1 MRTLIVWLFA
11 LIALFTHGAAAEQ
24 YPARPVKLII
34 PFAAGAG
41 TDLTGRIVAQELG
54 KRLGQQFIVEN
65 KPGAAALLGTDLVAK
80 SEPDGYTL
88 LWTVSDGLSVLPA
101 VEQLPYKV
109 PDDFAFIGSIAQQP
123 YTLAVSARSEFKT
136 FADLVAYGKSH
147 PGRLNY
153 GSAGPGSA
161 PHLTMAMIAAK
172 AGIRMVHVPFAGLGP
187 ATNALVAGTVDVGLV
202 IPVQAKQLIAAGSI
216 RALATTGEKRS
227 RVLPDVPTL
236 HEVGVSGTAVIAYGL
251 LAPART
257 NRPIVDRLRQTLSD
271 MMSENAFTG
280 HLYAMGFELRPLIG
294 DAYRDFI
301 AKDLEKWRAVA
312 KAGNIKIEEV
322 TAIGAGTAIRR
333 CERASVGWAKA
344 PTDPRQARPDDKLR
358 AVPTLLDKSA
368 WASANADAHPTK

>member
-1 MRTLIVWLFA
+1 MRTCMIWLLA
-11 LIALFTHGAAAEQ
+11 LVGLCAHGAVAQE

-65 KPGAAALLGTDLVAK
+65 RPGAAGQLGTDLVAK
-80 SEPDGYTL
+80 SDPDGYTL

-101 VEQLPYKV
+101 VKQLPYKV

-123 YTLAVSARSEFKT
+123 YTLAVSTRSNFKA
-136 FADLVAYGKSH
+136 FSDLVAYAKSH

-153 GSAGPGSA
+153 GSAGLGSA

-172 AGIRMVHVPFAGLGP
+172 AGIQMVHIPFAGLGP

-202 IPVQAKQLIAAGSI
+202 IPVQAKQLIDTGKI
-216 RALATTGEKRS
+216 RALATTGGKRS

-236 HEVGVSGTAVIAYGL
+236 REVGVNGTAVISYGL

-257 NRPIVDRLRQTLSD
+257 DERIVDRLRHTLND
-271 MMSENAFTG
+271 MMGDKAFTD
-280 HLYAMGFELRPLIG
+280 HLYAMGFEVRPLIG

-312 KAGNIKIEEV
+312 KAGNVKI
-322 TAIGAGTAIRR
+322 G
-333 CERASVGWAKA
+333 
-344 PTDPRQARPDDKLR
+344 
-358 AVPTLLDKSA
+358 
-368 WASANADAHPTK
+368 N

>member
-1 MRTLIVWLFA
+1 MRTCIISLLA
-11 LIALFTHGAAAEQ
+11 LIGLCAHGAAAQE

-41 TDLTGRIVAQELG
+41 TDLTGRIVAEQLG
-54 KRLGQQFIVEN
+54 KRLGQQFVVEN
-65 KPGAAALLGTDLVAK
+65 RPGAAGQLGTDLVAK
-80 SEPDGYTL
+80 SDPDGYTL

-101 VEQLPYKV
+101 VKSLPYKV

-123 YTLAVSARSEFKT
+123 YTLAVSSRSNFKT
-136 FADLVAYGKSH
+136 FAELVAYAKSH

-153 GSAGPGSA
+153 GSAGLGSA

-172 AGIRMVHVPFAGLGP
+172 AGIQMVHVPFAGLGP

-202 IPVQAKQLIAAGSI
+202 IPVQAKQLIDAGRL

-236 HEVGVSGTAVIAYGL
+236 AEVGVNETAVICYGL
-251 LAPART
+251 LSPAKT
-257 NRPIVDRLRQTLSD
+257 DAQIVDRLTHALRD
-271 MMSENAFTG
+271 MMSDKAFTD
-280 HLYAMGFELRPLIG
+280 HLYAMGFEVRPLIG

-312 KAGNIKIEEV
+312 KAGNVKIE
-322 TAIGAGTAIRR
+322 
-333 CERASVGWAKA
+333 
-344 PTDPRQARPDDKLR
+344 
-358 AVPTLLDKSA
+358 
-368 WASANADAHPTK
+368 N